1 MVSRMFFS
9 RVDVVVRVV
18 WVGGGYLCFMFED
31 FSDFYECVGGV
42 FPRGRWDGS
51 DDFLDFYVVGDEL
64 GVFFVAYEAVFAFG
78 PAPPFLGV

>member
-1 MVSRMFFS
+1 MSRMFFS

-18 WVGGGYLCFMFED
+18 LVGGWYLCFSFED
-31 FSDFYECVGGV
+31 FTDFDECVCGV
-42 FPRGRWDGS
+42 RPRGLWDGS
-51 DDFLDFYVVGDEL
+51 SDFLDFYVVGDEL